1 MSDIGYEWHVV
12 GQAQTNEDGQL
23 LWRLCGDA
31 VYEHPKIRAL
41 HLFDKTFASR
51 DAAMSYLRHKVD
63 EFARD
68 PEDHDDM
75 RREVEEKASLTW
87 RGVTIHV
94 KRVKI

>member
-1 MSDIGYEWHVV
+1 MSEHNYEWHVI
-12 GQAQTNEDGQL
+12 GAAQTNEDGQL

-31 VYEHPKIRAL
+31 VYEHPKIRGQ
-41 HLFDKTFASR
+41 HIFDRTFTSR
-51 DAAMSYLRHKVD
+51 EHAMSYLRHKVD

-68 PEDHDDM
+68 PEDLDDM

-94 KRVKI
+94 KKVKI